1 MPQPLRRLAASAL
14 LTVLALG
21 VALASAATIVPNSPY
36 QAGPNSVAI
45 IGGGTAAEVAAGIAA
60 DSGMKVDALW
70 LLKGGRWLF
79 FLPAVPGVDGGLSI
93 VPDPAAAV
101 AVLSAGGGG
110 GLPPAPGGAVPPSAV
125 TTATMGPNGATVKR
139 GDVTVKVPVGAMPPG
154 ATVSLSSASPSPL
167 PTGYTATG
175 QAYRLRT
182 SAPLGAGAT
191 LSIPAPADAAL
202 TSQGN
207 DGLGGLFLLA
217 WGFCEDA
224 PDEELAGCILI
235 SLILILGVLQADLP
249 SSPAPVDTTV
259 TIARSAAPPT
269 APLNV
274 TLAATP
280 RPAKV
285 GQPVT
290 YSVTATGG
298 KGPYVYEVKADGAV
312 VGTSSAGTVTFQ
324 TPGLHVID
332 VKVTDKNGTP
342 KSAHVDVDV
351 AAPLA
356 VTLTGP
362 ATLEHGAGGTYT
374 ATITGGVAAYT
385 LTFTVTG
392 PGAVAPQTVPA
403 PVAGSYPATFTFTL
417 AGSYTVTATVTSADG
432 QTSSAPIA
440 VTVHEE
446 SGGGGG
452 GCVC

>member
-1 MPQPLRRLAASAL
+1 MPQALRRFAASAL
-14 LTVLALG
+14 LTVLALSI
-21 VALASAATIVPNSPY
+21 ALASAATIVPNSPY

-45 IGGGTAAEVAAGIAA
+45 VGGGTAAEVAAGIAA

-70 LLKGGRWLF
+70 LLKGGGWLF
-79 FLPAVPGVDGGLSI
+79 FLPAVPGVDGGLST

-101 AVLSAGGGG
+101 AVLSPGGGT
-110 GLPPAPGGAVPPSAV
+110 ASPGGPASPPTST
-125 TTATMGPNGATVKR
+125 TTATMGPNGATVTR
-139 GDVTVKVPVGAMPPG
+139 GDVTVKVPVGAMPAG
-154 ATVSLSSASPSPL
+154 ATVSLSSATASPL

-191 LSIPAPADAAL
+191 LAIPAAAGAAL
-202 TSQGN
+202 TSQGS
-207 DGLGGLFLLA
+207 DGLGGLFFLA
-217 WGFCEDA
+217 WGFCASA
-224 PDEELAGCILI
+224 PDEELGGCILI
-235 SLILILGVLQADLP
+235 AMILILGALQADLP
-249 SSPAPVDTTV
+249 SSPTPVDTTV
-259 TIARSAAPPT
+259 TIARGAEPAI

-274 TLAATP
+274 TLGASP

-298 KGPYVYEVKADGAV
+298 KGPYAYEVKADGAI
-312 VGTSSAGTVTFQ
+312 VGTASAGTVTFQ

-342 KSAHVDVDV
+342 KSAHIDVDV
-351 AAPLA
+351 VAPLA

-362 ATLEHGAGGTYT
+362 AALQHGAAGTYT

-385 LTFTVTG
+385 LTFTVSG

-432 QTSSAPIA
+432 QTSSAPMT

-452 GCVC
+452 GCGC